1 MWWKMKDICLKDRDS
16 NSSRKAQL
24 VLSVL
29 NGWMR
34 GDNGIKGVKEI
45 KKTGSWRKQNTKEQT
60 Q

>member
-1 MWWKMKDICLKDRDS
+1 MKVVCLNDSDS

-29 NGWMR
+29 NEWTR

-45 KKTGSWRKQNTKEQT
+45 KKTGSWNTKEQT